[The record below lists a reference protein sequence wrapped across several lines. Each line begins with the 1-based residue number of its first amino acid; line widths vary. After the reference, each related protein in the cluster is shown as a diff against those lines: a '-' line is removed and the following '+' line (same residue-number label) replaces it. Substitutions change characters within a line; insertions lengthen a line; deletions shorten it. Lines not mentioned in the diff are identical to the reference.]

1 MNSGAGVPP
10 YQVMPPLTVEQ
21 YASLKAQI
29 KARGVVVPVEV
40 DERGAIL
47 DGHNRVAI
55 ATELGQT
62 YPTIVRRGMSEA
74 QKRDYAFVLNLAR
87 RHLTPEQQRDLALN
101 LHAQGMSTR
110 KIAALMGMS
119 QSAVVRALTPEVAPL
134 PAGEPFGSPAPTM
147 PPAVV
152 IGADGKAYPGRKPSK
167 PHKQAHAER
176 LEAYREAATVIAA
189 QPDAAR
195 LSYDEVVQVDAL
207 SFLKSLPDGAAH
219 LAVTSPPYWAKRE
232 YTGDPLELGRETDPE
247 AYVADLTAIV
257 NEIGRVLAPGGYLF
271 LNLGDTYASQPGVY
285 RGDPGRV
292 RGISELA
299 VQANGSALE
308 GRELDVAEK
317 SLALIPWRV
326 ALALTRAHGWR
337 CANVIPWVKRNA
349 LRENVFDRL
358 RQQWEPILVL
368 TRSHHAYLDDT
379 RVRESGATDVWEL
392 PVGRRGAG
400 RGHYAPFPDALVER
414 AITLACPPQGV
425 VLDVFAGSGTVRDV
439 AVRMGRR
446 FLGCDLDPLGNDE
459 GAGDGDPVSA

>member
-1 MNSGAGVPP
+1 VAGVAAPEAP
-10 YQVMPPLTVEQ
+10 YQVMPALTAEQ
-21 YASLKAQI
+21 YAALKADI

-40 DERGAIL
+40 DEAGAIL
-47 DGHNRVAI
+47 DGHNRAAI
-55 ATELGQT
+55 ATELEQT
-62 YPTIVRRGMSEA
+62 YPTVVRRGMTEA
-74 QKRDYAFVLNLAR
+74 QKKQYARTINLAR
-87 RHLTPEQQRDLALN
+87 RHLTSEQQRQVANDLRAEGLSLRRIASLMGVDHVTILN
-101 LHAQGMSTR
+101 L
-110 KIAALMGMS
+110 
-119 QSAVVRALTPEVAPL
+119 LTPVRAPL
-134 PAGEPFGSPAPTM
+134 PAGGEYS
-147 PPAVV
+147 PPATVV
-152 IGADGKAYPGRKPSK
+152 GADGKTYPARKPSK

-176 LEAYREAATVIAA
+176 LEAYREAAAVTLERPAA
-189 QPDAAR
+189 ALPFG
-195 LSYDEVVQVDAL
+195 EVVKADAR
-207 SFLKSLPDGAAH
+207 SFLESLPAGAVH

-232 YTGDPLELGRETDPE
+232 YTGDPRELGRETDPE
-247 AYVADLTAIV
+247 AYVATLTGIV

-285 RGDPGRV
+285 RGDPDRA
-292 RGISELA
+292 RGVSALA

-337 CANVIPWVKRNA
+337 CANVIPWVKRNP

-379 RVRESGATDVWEL
+379 RVRELGATDVWEL

-414 AITLACPPQGV
+414 AITLACPPEGV
-425 VLDVFAGSGTVRDV
+425 LLDVFAGSGTVRDV
-439 AVRMGRR
+439 AHRMGRR
-446 FLGCDLDPLGNDE
+446 FLGCDLDPG
-459 GAGDGDPVSA
+459 GVPG

>member
-1 MNSGAGVPP
+1 MALRLEGLS
-10 YQVMPPLTVEQ
+10 T
-21 YASLKAQI
+21 
-29 KARGVVVPVEV
+29 R
-40 DERGAIL
+40 R
-47 DGHNRVAI
+47 I
-55 ATELGQT
+55 ATSMGIDQST
-62 YPTIVRRGMSEA
+62 
-74 QKRDYAFVLNLAR
+74 VL
-87 RHLTPEQQRDLALN
+87 EDLA
-101 LHAQGMSTR
+101 GD
-110 KIAALMGMS
+110 
-119 QSAVVRALTPEVAPL
+119 
-134 PAGEPFGSPAPTM
+134 GSPSPERVT
-147 PPAVV
+147 
-152 IGADGKAYPGRKPSK
+152 GADGKSYPARKPSK
-167 PHKQAHAER
+167 PHREAHAAR
-176 LEAYREAATVIAA
+176 LEAYREAANVTAEQPAA
-189 QPDAAR
+189 AAVP
-195 LSYDEVVQVDAL
+195 YDLVVKEDAL
-207 SFLKSLPDGAAH
+207 TFLRSLPDGAAH

-232 YTGDPLELGRETDPE
+232 YTGDALELGREPDPE
-247 AYVADLTAIV
+247 AYVANLTAIV

-308 GRELDVAEK
+308 GRQLDVAEK

-326 ALALTRAHGWR
+326 ALSLTRAHGWR

-414 AITLACPPQGV
+414 AITLACPPQGI

-446 FLGCDLDPLGNDE
+446 FLGCDLNPMGSE
-459 GAGDGDPVSA
+459 EAMGDGDPVSA